1 MRVLYCLCVC
11 LCAAVFQLFRGMII
25 IFALL
30 FVVYVISW
38 FLSGQA
44 QTMAIIKKKA
54 KKIASHTQTVLIHT
68 AVPHNKGYIIFRFR
82 GKNSDTM
89 NIWINSRIF
98 HWSPYYQIPKRWRMI
113 FYGIAL
119 QTNRHIH
126 SRALDCSFPSPLCP
140 FLFSVRIIRAVS

>member
-1 MRVLYCLCVC
+1 MLVSFRVSDCLCVFLSSVSLLRYVYLLFCFKGYTLVLQYIDACSVLCVCVC

-89 NIWINSRIF
+89 NI
-98 HWSPYYQIPKRWRMI
+98 
-113 FYGIAL
+113 
-119 QTNRHIH
+119 
-126 SRALDCSFPSPLCP
+126 
-140 FLFSVRIIRAVS
+140 